1 MSEGEFRITQKEAA
15 DFLQV
20 STKSISRY
28 RKRGLP
34 HQFILNPVTGK
45 QEVRFRRADLERWHE
60 GRQLLATYGRDG
72 EEAAAPGPQA
82 GGRPSPVPRA
92 DDQGFLNELLAVYR
106 EEIEILRD
114 QVEDLR
120 ERAQQARVAGDAAAA
135 GDALNQALLLVPED
149 PAVLQERAEVAL
161 LQGDYARADTLA
173 QRAFQLGSQ
182 VGPLCR
188 MHWETVRQV
197 RQHALAVQAPLPA
210 RHTPEDAAQHAAR
223 AATMQAAIADA
234 ESRRDACTVPVI
246 ERM

>member
-1 MSEGEFRITQKEAA
+1 MKFPFPLLLLILVGCASSPMPEAPA
-15 DFLQV
+15 PQDPMTPAQ
-20 STKSISRY
+20 
-28 RKRGLP
+28 RGAAI
-34 HQFILNPVTGK
+34 H
-45 QEVRFRRADLERWHE
+45 
-60 GRQLLATYGRDG
+60 
-72 EEAAAPGPQA
+72 AAAG
-82 GGRPSPVPRA
+82 
-92 DDQGFLNELLAVYR
+92 DDDRELAVQP
-106 EEIEILRD
+106 LRD
-114 QVEDLR
+114 PQVEDLR

-149 PAVLQERAEVAL
+149 PAVLQERAEVAI